1 MQCALG
7 AIVAVAARA
16 PRHVLPCGAKAAAGA
31 GQQALLLVGLGV
43 VVELGEV
50 ELGGAEEAGD
60 EDDEKDGE
68 KGKLGPEGDGAEK
81 GPRDGD
87 AVEKLGHDG
96 RRAHAAGLLG
106 QGLGAADEV
115 VGAVA
120 AVGPLAVAVGR
131 RAPGLGAV
139 DGVLGRDEHGD
150 GVVDGEDDEGQHD
163 GGDEQGLRRRAALA
177 DLEDAD
183 PEEADADGGDAGD
196 GAAEEEQDE
205 EGHEDVVDGEGAR
218 RLEEDPVD
226 GLENVEVAED
236 VAAALLADGV
246 LGLVNARDEHGD
258 PDEEGDEEQE
268 DAAEQL
274 DGTENGAD
282 LEPELVDLAAS
293 LAGGLGGDALAAAQG
308 ALLTHEGLELAAVL
322 GGHAVLAAGVAHLEL
337 TLALLVLLQGGGGRL
352 GELGRR
358 DGRGRLDEGHGEQG
372 QSGGRVDDVE
382 KGAEGDEEAEGESQG
397 LLPIVLGEESLEVV
411 EIPAGLG
418 VVAGGGHEEADEEED
433 QDERHKDSRVLEGAD
448 ETGGKGS
455 GALLVFDL
463 VVLLVEE
470 VGEGDDEETQQGV
483 EAVERVVDD
492 AKRLE
497 HVVDATFGGPV
508 LLDAEGGRG
517 RGRHEGNVDRQQEDG
532 GEQGGQADNG
542 DSADEGGSV
551 AGGLPREGRDGGNEE
566 AEGDD
571 GGVGDPDQTGLE
583 EAGAG
588 HGCHVLHDVGVLLLC
603 TLVKGVDEEKET

>member
-1 MQCALG
+1 MSRSFASQPRERLLRRRALG
-7 AIVAVAARA
+7 AVVAVPPRA
-16 PRHVLPCGAKAAAGA
+16 PGDVLPGGAKATTRA

-43 VVELGEV
+43 LVELGQV

-60 EDDEKDGE
+60 EDDEEDGE
-68 KGKLGPEGDGAEK
+68 KGELGPEGDGAEK

-106 QGLGAADEV
+106 QGLGAADDV

-120 AVGPLAVAVGR
+120 AVGALALAVRR

-150 GVVDGEDDEGQHD
+150 RIVDGEDDEGQHD

-293 LAGGLGGDALAAAQG
+293 LAGGLGGDALATAQR
-308 ALLTHEGLELAAVL
+308 ALLAHESLELAAVL
-322 GGHAVLAAGVAHLEL
+322 GRHAVLAASIAHLEL
-337 TLALLVLLQGGGGRL
+337 TLALLVLLQGGGSRL
-352 GELGRR
+352 
-358 DGRGRLDEGHGEQG
+358 
-372 QSGGRVDDVE
+372 DDVE
-382 KGAEGDEEAEGESQG
+382 KSTEGDEEAEGESQR
-397 LLPIVLGEESLEVV
+397 LLSIVLGEKSLEVV
-411 EIPAGLG
+411 EIPACLG
-418 VVAGGGHEEADEEED
+418 IVAGGGHEEADEEED
-433 QDERHKDSRVLEGAD
+433 QHESHKDSCVLEGAD
-448 ETGGKGS
+448 KTGGKGS
-455 GALLVFDL
+455 GSLLVFDL

-497 HVVDATFGGPV
+497 DVVDATFGSP
-508 LLDAEGGRG
+508 
-517 RGRHEGNVDRQQEDG
+517 
-532 GEQGGQADNG
+532 
-542 DSADEGGSV
+542 
-551 AGGLPREGRDGGNEE
+551 
-566 AEGDD
+566 
-571 GGVGDPDQTGLE
+571 
-583 EAGAG
+583 
-588 HGCHVLHDVGVLLLC
+588 
-603 TLVKGVDEEKET
+603 